1 MSTIKTAALLFLF
14 LFTSTAFSQD
24 RIIIDS
30 DDAHKI
36 TYKVFGDSIKI
47 YVEVL
52 NDFTL
57 DLSSDGTLGDND
69 DFVYLMFDLNS
80 NNFID
85 FGASQIDLFYTHDST
100 QTNSLCN
107 GHVTSPNNITP
118 CEANSG
124 GFAKVE
130 LKSSTYEAINHVY
143 YTFVIPKQELDFD
156 NQNLCSRLSVK
167 IHTAG
172 TSIAN
177 SATFPAQ
184 EASDDYFVSPYNSI
198 SLYGKP
204 NLGEGFSACVGDTI
218 YANAEFPYY
227 HWNNLWDNEK
237 PYTTV
242 HPNVGEYYIF
252 RIFDETCEII
262 DSVKVNLLDA
272 ASCTGSYTFPNIV
285 TPNSD
290 GINDAFELIIGQT
303 LLNQDWTNSELKI
316 YNRWGV
322 KVYNPQDNSYPI
334 WDMRTEIG
342 TYVPAGTYYYTFL
355 TPGESQQRIN
365 GFFTVIHTE

>member
-1 MSTIKTAALLFLF
+1 MSRIKTIALLVFSF
-14 LFTSTAFSQD
+14 FTFAVFSQD
-24 RIIIDS
+24 RIIIAS
-30 DDAHKI
+30 DDEHKI
-36 TYKVFGDSIKI
+36 TYNVFGDSIKI

-57 DLSSDGTLGDND
+57 DLNSDGILGDDD

-80 NNFID
+80 NNVID
-85 FGASQIDLFYTHDST
+85 LGGSQIDLYYTYDST

-107 GHVTSPNNITP
+107 GHVTSPNDITP

-124 GFAKVE
+124 GFAKAE
-130 LKSSTYEAINHVY
+130 LKSSTYEATNHVY
-143 YTFVIPKQELDFD
+143 YTFVIPKQELDYD
-156 NQNLCSRLSVK
+156 QTLCSRLSVK

-172 TSIAN
+172 TSITN
-177 SATFPAQ
+177 SVTFPTQ
-184 EASDDYFVSPYNSI
+184 SGTGEYFISPYNSI

-204 NLGEGFSACVGDTI
+204 NLGEGFSACIGDTI

-242 HPNVGEYYIF
+242 NPNVGEYYIF

-290 GINDAFELIIGQT
+290 GINDVFELIIGQT
-303 LLNQDWTNSELKI
+303 LLNQDWTNSKLII

-322 KVYNPQDNSYPI
+322 KVYNSQNNSYPI

-342 TYVPAGTYYYTFL
+342 TYVTPGTYYYTFL
-355 TPGESQQRIN
+355 TPGENQQRIN
-365 GFFTVIHTE
+365 GFFTVIHSD